1 MKYSLLCIGGIIM
14 NVYKHN
20 EEAYNKVVES
30 FKTEDRVCVVQPT
43 GTGKSYIALQ
53 LIKDNL
59 DKKIMYITSLK
70 SNMIEFQEK
79 LEVNGLNNT
88 DCCIYQNLKNALESI
103 EDNTYDYIILDEMHR
118 AGAYVWGESVK
129 KLIEKNKGVKLLG
142 MSATPIRY
150 LDNQRDMVEEMF
162 NGNKVHELK
171 ISEAIAQG
179 ILKRPRYVTCLY
191 SLEEEYNKACEKVE
205 KIKNKSDKEKALGLL
220 KKAKAQI
227 SNAQGLEYVFR
238 DNIDKPDSKCIMFCR
253 DLRHLIEMV
262 NKSKE
267 WFSMVNENVHRY
279 TVYSE
284 SKKDSQREI
293 EKFKNDNSS
302 ALKVLFC
309 IDMINEGVHI
319 DGVNVVILMR
329 NTVSPNVYL
338 QQIGR
343 ALSVD
348 NKEHVTI
355 IDVTNNFEC
364 MRMSEQLGNEVR
376 TLIESDSAEEDFSFE
391 IYYKIRDFVEL
402 MKEIENLISNRTWD
416 EMFEV
421 YKSLVEQGVEIRQS
435 YVTED
440 GINIGNWVHTQR
452 RAYKRNKIPQD
463 RVDKLNSINF
473 KWGVELKWDE
483 MFEIYKTLVAQGID
497 VVKGYVTEDGIRV
510 GAWAITQRMAYRNN
524 KLSQDRIDKLNSI
537 NFKWIKATY
546 MRNSWDEMFEV
557 YKSLVEQGVNV
568 VKRYVTEDGV
578 KIGVWIESQRRAYK
592 NNKISQDKIDKLN
605 SMGFKWCAND
615 AWNEMFE
622 IYKSLIEQGVNVT
635 TAYIT
640 DDGIN
645 IGHWVNTQRRA
656 YKDNKI
662 SQEKIDKLNSIGF
675 NWDIVK
681 TWDEMFELYKSL
693 IAQGIEIKQSYVTED
708 DVKIGI
714 WVSTQRKAYKNNKLP
729 QDKIDRLNS
738 IGFKWNINKTWGEMF
753 EIYKSL
759 VEQGI
764 NVKTR
769 YITDD
774 GINVGEW
781 LNAQKRAYKN
791 NKMTQYR
798 IEKLD
803 SVNPDWRKGIKV

>member
-1 MKYSLLCIGGIIM
+1 M

-70 SNMIEFQEK
+70 PNMIEFKEK
-79 LEVNGLNNT
+79 LEVNDLNNT

-162 NGNKVHELK
+162 DGNKVHELK

-262 NKSKE
+262 NRSKE

-329 NTVSPNVYL
+329 NTISPNVYL

-376 TLIESDSAEEDFSFE
+376 TLIESDSVEEDFSFE
-391 IYYKIRDFVEL
+391 VYYKIRDFVEL
-402 MKEIENLISNRTWD
+402 MKEIESLSCAKTWD
-416 EMFEV
+416 EMFEI
-421 YKSLVEQGVEIRQS
+421 YKSLIEQGINVTQCYI
-435 YVTED
+435 TED
-440 GINIGNWVHTQR
+440 GINIGNWVRTQR
-452 RAYKRNKIPQD
+452 KAYKDNKMIQD
-463 RVDKLNSINF
+463 RVDKLNSIEF
-473 KWGVELKWDE
+473 QWAVELKWDE
-483 MFEIYKTLVAQGID
+483 MFEIYKTLVEQGVEIRFS
-497 VVKGYVTEDGIRV
+497 YVTEGGINIGNWV
-510 GAWAITQRMAYRNN
+510 NTQRQAYKNN
-524 KLSQDRIDKLNSI
+524 KMSQDRIDKLNSI
-537 NFKWIKATY
+537 NFKWCNDNWGKMFEIYKSLIKKGIKVRSNYVTEDGINIGAWVATQKVRY
-546 MRNSWDEMFEV
+546 KSNKMPQDRINKLNSINIEWVRAGKRYKRYDWDEVFEIYKSLIKQGINVTQSYITEDGINIGTWVNTQRQKYKNNKMPQDRIDKLNSINFKWNIRGEWDEMFEV

-568 VKRYVTEDGV
+568 NRRYITEDGV
-578 KIGVWIESQRRAYK
+578 KIGIWVSAQRKAYK
-592 NNKISQDKIDKLN
+592 DNKLSQDKIDKLN

-615 AWNEMFE
+615 SWN
-622 IYKSLIEQGVNVT
+622 
-635 TAYIT
+635 
-640 DDGIN
+640 
-645 IGHWVNTQRRA
+645 
-656 YKDNKI
+656 
-662 SQEKIDKLNSIGF
+662 
-675 NWDIVK
+675 
-681 TWDEMFELYKSL
+681 
-693 IAQGIEIKQSYVTED
+693 
-708 DVKIGI
+708 
-714 WVSTQRKAYKNNKLP
+714 
-729 QDKIDRLNS
+729 
-738 IGFKWNINKTWGEMF
+738 EMF

-759 VEQGI
+759 VEQGV
-764 NVKTR
+764 NVTKA
-769 YITDD
+769 YITED
-774 GINVGEW
+774 GVNIGYWVST
-781 LNAQKRAYKN
+781 QRRAYKN
-791 NKMTQYR
+791 NKMMQYR

-803 SVNPDWRKGIKV
+803 SVNPNWRKR

>member
-1 MKYSLLCIGGIIM
+1 M

-70 SNMIEFQEK
+70 PNMIEFKEK
-79 LEVNGLNNT
+79 LEVNDLNNT

-329 NTVSPNVYL
+329 NTISPNVYL

-376 TLIESDSAEEDFSFE
+376 TLIESDSAEEEFSFE
-391 IYYKIRDFVEL
+391 VYYKIRDFVEL
-402 MKEIENLISNRTWD
+402 MKEIESLSDEKTWD

-421 YKSLVEQGVEIRQS
+421 YKSLIGQGINVTQCYI
-435 YVTED
+435 TED
-440 GINIGNWVHTQR
+440 GINIGNWVRTQR
-452 RAYKRNKIPQD
+452 KAYKDNKMIQD
-463 RVDKLNSINF
+463 RVDKLNSIEF
-473 KWGVELKWDE
+473 QWAVELKWDE
-483 MFEIYKTLVAQGID
+483 MFEIYKTLVEQGVEIRFS
-497 VVKGYVTEDGIRV
+497 YVTEGGINIGNWV
-510 GAWAITQRMAYRNN
+510 NTQRQAYKNN
-524 KLSQDRIDKLNSI
+524 KMSQDRIDKLNSI
-537 NFKWIKATY
+537 NFKWCNDNWGKMFEIYKSLIKKGIKVRSNYVTEDGINIGAWVATQKVRY
-546 MRNSWDEMFEV
+546 KSNKMPQDRINKLNSINIEWVRAGKRYKRYDWDEVFEIYKSLIKQGINVTQSYITEDGINIGTWVNTQRQKYKNNKMPQDRIDKLNSINFKWNIRGEWDEMFEV

-568 VKRYVTEDGV
+568 NRRYITEDDV
-578 KIGVWIESQRRAYK
+578 KIGIWVSAQRKAYK
-592 NNKISQDKIDKLN
+592 DNKLSQDKIDKLN

-615 AWNEMFE
+615 SWN
-622 IYKSLIEQGVNVT
+622 
-635 TAYIT
+635 
-640 DDGIN
+640 
-645 IGHWVNTQRRA
+645 
-656 YKDNKI
+656 
-662 SQEKIDKLNSIGF
+662 
-675 NWDIVK
+675 
-681 TWDEMFELYKSL
+681 
-693 IAQGIEIKQSYVTED
+693 
-708 DVKIGI
+708 
-714 WVSTQRKAYKNNKLP
+714 
-729 QDKIDRLNS
+729 
-738 IGFKWNINKTWGEMF
+738 EMF

-759 VEQGI
+759 VEQGV
-764 NVKTR
+764 NVTKA
-769 YITDD
+769 YITED
-774 GINVGEW
+774 GVNIGYWVST
-781 LNAQKRAYKN
+781 QRRAYKN
-791 NKMTQYR
+791 NKMMQYR